1 MGMVYLPTWM
11 LEFYGI
17 NVGIYT
23 ILPWILWELLLIGMN
38 FRAVRKKTTAFL
50 AYWVQIQ
57 WSSVLWLQI
66 LLKKDRHHVV
76 ADFFLVDQNLLSQAY
91 RKGFIQPGS
100 MLLDHWW
107 RITMKMLSR
116 NDHPALRTTTPRWT
130 GGWKTESSAVTP
142 GIISFGD
149 FLPLSS
155 CEKRKS
161 QVKKMFP
168 SQWNLLINLS
178 LRKRMVKLPKVPL
191 ISSPCFLHLFF
202 RFSLNFPSKT
212 QTVSITGRWIFA
224 RTLKKKGPQ
233 VK

>member
-1 MGMVYLPTWM
+1 MECKSNEVLYSDCKSCWKKI
-11 LEFYGI
+11 GI
-17 NVGIYT
+17 M
-23 ILPWILWELLLIGMN
+23 LLLI
-38 FRAVRKKTTAFL
+38 
-50 AYWVQIQ
+50 
-57 WSSVLWLQI
+57 
-66 LLKKDRHHVV
+66 
-76 ADFFLVDQNLLSQAY
+76 FFFDWNLFSQAY
-91 RKGFIQPGS
+91 RKGFIQPGP

-130 GGWKTESSAVTP
+130 GGWKTESFAVTP
-142 GIISFGD
+142 GIISLED

-161 QVKKMFP
+161 QVKKMFS
-168 SQWNLLINLS
+168 SQWNLLIDLS
-178 LRKRMVKLPKVPL
+178 LRKRMVKLPKVAL

-224 RTLKKKGPQ
+224 RTLKKRPPSKIGMIIIPTDFTS
-233 VK
+233 V